1 MRHTLLILSF
11 IGLSTI
17 AIAQRT
23 DTTKKTVVVTSA
35 FKPTLKPAAKIN
47 FSAATPVT
55 DSTRLNLDYN
65 VPSQNLFFTYQ
76 PVSLKPLAVS
86 IDTSIDWDN
95 SNYIKLGYG
104 NFATPYAQA
113 GFSFGNGEGS
123 VINVHT
129 RHISSKGKLPFQ
141 QYSSSNA
148 EAMGIFNTA
157 GNAEWNANIGFD
169 NSVQYKYGF
178 RPETLVFTKEQLL
191 QRFTT
196 FKSGIGLRN
205 KENTEYGINYNPN
218 LSVNLFGDSHNG
230 REVNAFLN
238 APLTKTFGEDLA
250 LNLGFT
256 ADVTNFKRG
265 DGTKIN
271 NNLFYIT
278 PSLSF
283 KKEQFNI
290 TAGFTPS
297 WDNTEFHL
305 LPNFTGL
312 VKLGEEGFV
321 LQGGY
326 VGYYDKNNYQSLAA
340 FNPWINQPNQLL
352 NTRVNEIYGG
362 IKGSLGNHFTF
373 NSRLSTFNFTNKAL
387 FVNEPVDGKSFNVIY
402 EPKMRAL
409 RIHGEIGYNVQE
421 KFSLAGGVN
430 LTNYSGTTINEK
442 AWGLLPLELTGA
454 LRWRVLKDL
463 QFKSDFFFW
472 DGPQFR
478 TMSGDKDKLKP
489 AVDLSTGVEFT
500 IMPKLNLWVQFNNVL
515 NNRYQR
521 WNQYEVLG
529 FNVLGGIVYS
539 FSQTGK

>member
-1 MRHTLLILSF
+1 MRNSILILTF
-11 IGLSTI
+11 IGISSL
-17 AIAQRT
+17 AVAQRV

-55 DSTRLNLDYN
+55 DSTRLNLAYN

-86 IDTSIDWDN
+86 IDTTIDWGN

-104 NFATPYAQA
+104 NFSTPFAQA

-129 RHISSKGKLPFQ
+129 KHISSKGKLPFQ
-141 QYSSSNA
+141 QYSRSNA
-148 EAMGIFNTA
+148 EAIGIFNTA
-157 GNAEWNANIGFD
+157 GNAEWRGNVGFD
-169 NSVQYKYGF
+169 NNVQHKYGYQ
-178 RPETLVFTKEQLL
+178 PETLVFTKEQLL

-196 FKSGIGLRN
+196 FKTGVGVRN
-205 KENTEYGINYNPN
+205 KQNSEYGISYNPN
-218 LSVNLFGDSHNG
+218 LSLNLFGDSHNG
-230 REVNAFLN
+230 REVNAYLN
-238 APLTKTFGEDLA
+238 APLSKSFGEDFA
-250 LNLGFT
+250 FNLCFT

-278 PSLSF
+278 PSLSV
-283 KKEQFNI
+283 KKPQVSL

-297 WDNTEFHL
+297 WDNTTFKL
-305 LPNFTGL
+305 LPNFTGQL
-312 VKLGEEGFV
+312 KLGEEGFV
-321 LQGGY
+321 LQAGFI
-326 VGYYDKNNYQSLAA
+326 GYYDKNNYQSLAA
-340 FNPWINQPNQLL
+340 FNPWINQPDQLL
-352 NTRVNEIYGG
+352 NTRVNEAYGG
-362 IKGSLGNHFTF
+362 IKGSLGSHFTF
-373 NSRLSTFNFTNKAL
+373 NTRLSTFNFNNKPL
-387 FVNEPVDGKSFNVIY
+387 FVNDSADGKSFNVIY

-409 RIHGEIGYNVQE
+409 RIHGEIGYTVQE
-421 KFSLAGGVN
+421 KFSLVGAVN
-430 LTNYSGTTINEK
+430 LTNYSGMTINER

-454 LRWRVLKDL
+454 MRWQVLKDL
-463 QFKSDFFFW
+463 HFKTDIFFW
-472 DGPQFR
+472 DGPQYR
-478 TMSGDKDKLKP
+478 TKTGGRDKLKP
-489 AVDLSTGVEFT
+489 AVDLNTGVEFT
-500 IMPKLNLWVQFNNVL
+500 VMPKLNLWVQFNNVL

-539 FSQTGK
+539 FSQTAK